1 MKHRNPVAAMCSL
14 TFIHILHLFYLCC
27 PVKKLRSFGPEIKH
41 QMDGNYSSL
50 HPGQPPTSGLLGSE
64 HPAWLTFALL
74 ILQDEA

>member
-1 MKHRNPVAAMCSL
+1 MCSL
-14 TFIHILHLFYLCC
+14 TFIHILHLFYICG
-27 PVKKLRSFGPEIKH
+27 PVKKLRSFEPEIKH

-74 ILQDEA
+74 VLQDEA